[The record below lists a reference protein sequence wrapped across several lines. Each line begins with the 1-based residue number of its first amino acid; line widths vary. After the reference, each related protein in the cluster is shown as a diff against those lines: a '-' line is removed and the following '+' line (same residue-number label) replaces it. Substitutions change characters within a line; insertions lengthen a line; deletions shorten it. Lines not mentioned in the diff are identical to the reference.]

1 MEAARNGRIDEV
13 NAAALSDDL
22 SCFGASG
29 SPTWVGEV
37 YAVESKREG
46 ILIRDVSPEE
56 AVDQLMRFLESRGVF
71 DDDANIKAA
80 SKARQPRVSASSSA
94 PVLTVAEIL
103 SDRLRSV
110 SLELLGGA
118 AAIAQGLG
126 TRAEAVLIGHSV
138 SDHVHSLTDHGAD
151 RVYLADHPV
160 FAGYDTEVY
169 AHALCEAI
177 AEAKPCAV
185 LMASTT
191 QGRDLAGRV
200 AGRLRLG
207 LTGDCIGL
215 ELDAEKRLVQLKPAF
230 GGNIVAPILSKTRPD
245 MATVRPGILEPL
257 IPVSGIEP
265 LITYL
270 PLQNMPVRK
279 VEVIEHVIDESI
291 QGAELENASVI
302 VGVGMGIGGPEN
314 LGPVRELADA
324 LSAPIG
330 ATRDVT
336 DQGWMPRQYQ
346 IGVSGKS
353 VSPALYIAV
362 ALRGPFNHSV
372 GIKRAGT
379 VVAINNNRRAAIFRE
394 ADFGILGDYAEIVP
408 VLTRAIRTRLS
419 K

>member
-1 MEAARNGRIDEV
+1 
-13 NAAALSDDL
+13 
-22 SCFGASG
+22 
-29 SPTWVGEV
+29 
-37 YAVESKREG
+37 
-46 ILIRDVSPEE
+46 
-56 AVDQLMRFLESRGVF
+56 
-71 DDDANIKAA
+71 
-80 SKARQPRVSASSSA
+80 
-94 PVLTVAEIL
+94 
-103 SDRLRSV
+103 
-110 SLELLGGA
+110 
-118 AAIAQGLG
+118 
-126 TRAEAVLIGHSV
+126 
-138 SDHVHSLTDHGAD
+138 LTDHGAD
-151 RVYLADHPV
+151 GVYLADDAA
-160 FAGYDTEVY
+160 FESYDTEVY

-177 AEAKPCAV
+177 AEARPYAV

-200 AGRLRLG
+200 AGRLKLG